1 MFIEPN
7 IKNRKS
13 GWIEVICGSMF
24 SGKTEELIRRLKRAQ
39 FAHHSVAIF
48 KPATDNRY
56 HESDIVSHDGVRIK
70 SIAVAEAKDILDK
83 TTEIDVVGIDEVQF
97 FKDEIVSVIQELALQ
112 KTRVICAGL
121 DMDFNKKGFGPMPE
135 LLAQADYV
143 TKVHAICSV
152 CGDMANYSYRKIA
165 SEETV
170 VLGEKDVY
178 EPRCRTCY
186 ERDDKKQG
194 VIF

>member
-13 GWIEVICGSMF
+13 GWIEVVCGSMF

-39 FAHHSVAIF
+39 FANHSVAIF
-48 KPATDNRY
+48 KPSIDSRY
-56 HESDIVSHDGVRIK
+56 DEQDIVSHDGVRIK
-70 SIAVAEAKDILDK
+70 SIAVKEASEILSKIED
-83 TTEIDVVGIDEVQF
+83 IDVVGIDEVQF
-97 FKDEIVSVIQELALQ
+97 FDQNIVEVVKELALL

-121 DMDFNKKGFGPMPE
+121 DMDYNKKGFGPMPE

-152 CGDMANYSYRKIA
+152 CGDMANYSYRKTA
-165 SEETV
+165 SEETI

-178 EPRCRTCY
+178 EPRCRSCY
-186 ERDDKKQG
+186 ERDDNKQG

>member
-13 GWIEVICGSMF
+13 GWIEVVCGSMF

-56 HESDIVSHDGVRIK
+56 HETDIVSHDGVRIK
-70 SIAVAEAKDILDK
+70 SIAVAQANDILSK
-83 TTEIDVVGIDEVQF
+83 TQDIDVVGIDEVQF
-97 FKDEIVSVIQELALQ
+97 FDNVIVKVAQELALQ

-152 CGDMANYSYRKIA
+152 CGDMANYSYRKTA

-178 EPRCRTCY
+178 EPRCRTCF

>member
-13 GWIEVICGSMF
+13 GWIEVVCGSMF

-39 FAHHSVAIF
+39 FANHTVAIF
-48 KPATDNRY
+48 KPAIDNRY
-56 HESDIVSHDGVRIK
+56 DESDIVSHDGIRIK
-70 SIAVAEAKDILDK
+70 SIAVASANDILDK
-83 TTEIDVVGIDEVQF
+83 IENIDVVGIDEVQF
-97 FKDEIVSVIQELALQ
+97 FANDIVEVVKELALT

-152 CGDMANYSYRKIA
+152 CGDMANYSYRKTT
-165 SEETV
+165 SEETI

-178 EPRCRTCY
+178 EPRCRSCY